1 MFRFPTLE
9 LKAPD
14 QPQSAGEE
22 SLLTNDIT
30 WLLVQH
36 LVKVFIKIESKEEI
50 VLSCNSKNY
59 LSNVS

>member
-1 MFRFPTLE
+1 MFRFPTPK

-36 LVKVFIKIESKEEI
+36 LVKVFIKIES
-50 VLSCNSKNY
+50 N
-59 LSNVS
+59 